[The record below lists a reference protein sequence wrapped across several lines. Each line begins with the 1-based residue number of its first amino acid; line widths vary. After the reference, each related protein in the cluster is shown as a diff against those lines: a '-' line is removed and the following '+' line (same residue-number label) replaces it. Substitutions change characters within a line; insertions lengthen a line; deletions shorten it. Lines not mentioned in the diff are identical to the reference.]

1 MCIVATYVDIHQF
14 QVGLYGTISVG
25 AASRDRPGTS
35 MMYGV
40 LFIVSFLFF
49 VVCCHCV
56 RECVIGVVSLS
67 GVLWCCVCFVCV
79 LLLWVL

>member
-40 LFIVSFLFF
+40 LFIVSFYFLLC
-49 VVCCHCV
+49 VV
-56 RECVIGVVSLS
+56 I
-67 GVLWCCVCFVCV
+67 VCV
-79 LLLWVL
+79 NVSYVLLV